1 MTFATVL
8 FSRAE
13 MIRSRTSDADD
24 REVDLDLDFAFDIN
38 NPSLVLGRGRDDY
51 RRPAMHCR
59 TPRAGACVAL

>member
-38 NPSLVLGRGRDDY
+38 NPSLVLGRSRDDH
-51 RRPAMHCR
+51 RRPAMHR
-59 TPRAGACVAL
+59 RPPRAGACVAL